1 MDNGKLT
8 TAQFE
13 EFSRLVSEVMQM
25 PPGTIEHYGTDFFI
39 SHVAG
44 AECEICDEWAAAREQ
59 AHREEQEQ
67 QE

>member
-13 EFSRLVSEVMQM
+13 EFSRLASEVMQN
-25 PPGTIEHYGTDFFI
+25 PPGTIEHYGTNFFI

-44 AECEICDEWAAAREQ
+44 AECEICDEWAATRER
-59 AHREEQEQ
+59 AIEDEEQQ
-67 QE
+67 G